1 MKFTIKREDN
11 SNKTESTKKIK
22 VQKTISKVYNKENIY
37 TKIYNKAGKAIF
49 DFAGKFSKKKS

>member
-11 SNKTESTKKIK
+11 PKKVGNTKKIK

-49 DFAGKFSKKKS
+49 DLAGKFSNKKS